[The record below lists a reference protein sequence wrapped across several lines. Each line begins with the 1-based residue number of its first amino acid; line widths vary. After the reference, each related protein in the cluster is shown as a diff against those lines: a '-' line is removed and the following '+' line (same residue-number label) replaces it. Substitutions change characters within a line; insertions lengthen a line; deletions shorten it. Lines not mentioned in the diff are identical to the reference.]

1 MNLKTSIKLLIA
13 AIGRT
18 PMIATIIEHKSVR
31 KLLEQLP
38 GFRLLYPNGWDRI
51 HPFDQFHGTDTSGT
65 AKINDRSVNKVIRDQ
80 AINYAGSQ
88 PNVLRLALAKLP
100 QLNSYTFL
108 DLGCGKGRALLV
120 ASEFGFRDILGVELS
135 STLAQVTRRNAEIVA
150 NRFPHRPKV
159 RVAVGDA
166 STYPLPAGNLVIFLY
181 HPFSA
186 ALVANVVA
194 GVEAALT
201 AENRSIYIVYYNP
214 IAGHCFDASPQ
225 LHRRFAKMLPYADQ
239 ELGYGPDA
247 EDPVVIWHGGTASIP
262 IDVTANARIVVKNEC
277 RVIFEQPQPVFS

>member
-1 MNLKTSIKLLIA
+1 MNLKLTIKRLIA
-13 AIGRT
+13 AIGQI
-18 PMIATIIEHKSVR
+18 PIIAAIIERKSVR
-31 KLLEQLP
+31 KWLEQIP
-38 GFRLLYPNGWDRI
+38 GLRLLYPNGWDRI
-51 HPFDQFHGTDTSGT
+51 HPFDRFHGTDTSGT
-65 AKINDRSVNKVIRDQ
+65 AMTKHLPVSAAIRDQ
-80 AINYAGSQ
+80 AIDYAGSQ

-120 ASEFGFRDILGVELS
+120 ASEFPFRDILGVELS
-135 STLAQVTRRNAEIVA
+135 SNLAQVTRLNAAIFA
-150 NRFPHRPKV
+150 DRFPNRPTV

-201 AENRSIYIVYYNP
+201 AAERSIYIVYYNP

-247 EDPVVIWHGGTASIP
+247 EDPVVIWQGGTASIP
-262 IDVTANARIVVKNEC
+262 IDVTANARIVVNHGS
-277 RVIFEQPQPVFS
+277 RVIFEQQQPAFG